1 MRRWRKAEIS
11 PSGVNQGGRVHPP
24 EERRMNI
31 GISIG
36 GIILIIVLVIL
47 LT

>member
-1 MRRWRKAEIS
+1 MKIFERGNRRQNGSR
-11 PSGVNQGGRVHPP
+11 RRRHP
-24 EERRMNI
+24 MNI
-31 GISIG
+31 GISVG